1 MSITI
6 ILASDDNFA
15 VGGGVLMQ
23 SVLEHTD
30 AAVSF
35 VYFYSDLS
43 PENIARLK
51 QVAATRDDCRL
62 QLIDA
67 QEALAAL
74 PSPLRSD
81 VYSRMTYARLLA
93 PELIDDDRAIY
104 LDTDA
109 LVKDDIQQLFYWNLE
124 GKPLAAIQDYGAEQ
138 LSLGCPTERDYY
150 REMTGGR
157 GVSSYFNAGVL
168 VMDLGEFR
176 RRRLGERAL
185 ELIRSGRRLRFADQ
199 CALNLVVQGD
209 FAELPARWNTL
220 AVHRYLPFDK
230 LIAPS
235 LRRRVAEAFAD
246 PAVIHYIGQKPWTLF
261 PVPLKHEFTSVLR
274 RSPWRDY
281 RQPLSSLSWKQRRAL
296 FRAWKNQAIGLRLR
310 SNEVNLRL
318 LGRPILHWRRAAA

>member
-23 SVLEHTD
+23 SILENTKS
-30 AAVSF
+30 AVRF
-35 VYFYSDLS
+35 VYFHSDLS
-43 PENIARLK
+43 SENLAQLE
-51 QVAATRDDCRL
+51 QVAATRVDCRL

-67 QEALAAL
+67 QEALASL

-109 LVKDDIQQLFYWNLE
+109 LVKDDIQRLYDWPLD

-138 LSLGCPTERDYY
+138 LSIGCPVERDYY
-150 REMTGGR
+150 NEMTGGR
-157 GVSSYFNAGVL
+157 GVGHYFNAGVL
-168 VMDLGEFR
+168 VMDLAEFR
-176 RRRLGERAL
+176 RRRLGEQAL
-185 ELIRSGRRLRFADQ
+185 EIIRSGRPLRFADQ
-199 CALNLVVQGD
+199 CALNLVSQGE
-209 FAELPARWNTL
+209 FAQLPARWNTL

-230 LIAPS
+230 LIAPG

-246 PAVIHYIGQKPWTLF
+246 PAVIHYIGQKPWTPF
-261 PVPLKHEFTSVLR
+261 PTPLKHEFMSVLR

-281 RQPLSSLSWKQRRAL
+281 RYPLSSLTWKQRRAL
-296 FRAWKNQAIGLRLR
+296 FRAWRNQAIGLRLR
-310 SNEVNLRL
+310 SNEINLRL